1 MRSDHHLPSHRR
13 STGPETGWQFP
24 PHQVS
29 PHLPLNPQRQNFS
42 RVHKV
47 PSKHRTQNDLV
58 IAKKTFKSLQ
68 SIGGSPTPAHPRRQ
82 VHKAQICRSIIHID
96 LTLNTAL
103 TVLPRAARP
112 PKQLK
117 LFSILFQSGS
127 FTARSSRH
135 SEFCPQL
142 LRYNLH
148 RSAAPRSKWLRPAPP
163 HTPRST
169 QKTLHLVVF

>member
-29 PHLPLNPQRQNFS
+29 PHLNPQRQNFS

-47 PSKHRTQNDLV
+47 PSKHRTENDLV
-58 IAKKTFKSLQ
+58 IAKKTSKSQ
-68 SIGGSPTPAHPRRQ
+68 HSIGGSPTPAHPRRQ
-82 VHKAQICRSIIHID
+82 VHKAQICRSIIRID
-96 LTLNTAL
+96 LTHSSHSSTSGSQASQAAEVVLNL
-103 TVLPRAARP
+103 VPEWKFHRPVLPAQRVLSTVAP
-112 PKQLK
+112 LQLAP
-117 LFSILFQSGS
+117 IC
-127 FTARSSRH
+127 R
-135 SEFCPQL
+135 
-142 LRYNLH
+142 
-148 RSAAPRSKWLRPAPP
+148 PRSKWLRPAPP